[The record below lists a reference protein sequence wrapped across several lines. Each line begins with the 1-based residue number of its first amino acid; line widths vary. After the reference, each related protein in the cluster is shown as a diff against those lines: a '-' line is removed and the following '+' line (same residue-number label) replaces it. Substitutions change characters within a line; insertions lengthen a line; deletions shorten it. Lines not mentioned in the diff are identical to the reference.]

1 MDAAPTPVKEFAVTV
16 FYTYDKLV
24 LQAGIVLVLA
34 VFAAFIGVLAM
45 RRLGYGLA
53 GVAVFGVIGVL
64 ASATRPSATWAYPL
78 PTVAGALT
86 AAGLLVL
93 LRRTLPRPAAASA
106 QDLGNDTGPDTD
118 VTAQEGPTPVQ
129 GARSPSSDADISVN
143 VDGARRPP
151 GRRRFLVL
159 AGGAMG
165 AAVAAVP
172 GGRQIWA
179 QRVAAAR
186 AAVVLPSPSS
196 PAPPLPAKVSV
207 GVPGVEPFVTRTAD
221 FYRIDTALTVP
232 QMEPQDWRLRIHGR
246 VKRPLTLT
254 YEQLLA
260 RPMVER
266 YITLACVSN
275 EVGGELV
282 GNARW
287 LGVPIKDLLDE
298 VEPDDGADQVVSRS
312 VDGYTAGTPTAALR
326 DGRNALLA
334 VGMNGEP
341 LPVEHG
347 FPVRMVVPGLYGYV
361 SATKWLTELELSR
374 FSDFSAYWVRRDY
387 AALAP
392 VKTQSR
398 IDTPTAGKR
407 LEQGMVMVAG
417 VAWAQHRGV
426 SAVEVRVDDGPWQQ
440 AQLAAVPSV
449 DTWRQWSWP
458 WQATPGKHRLQVR
471 ATDNTGQVQTG
482 QAHKPLP
489 DGATGWHTMKVTVT

>member
-16 FYTYDKLV
+16 FYTYDKLA

-53 GVAVFGVIGVL
+53 GVALFGMVGVL

-78 PTVAGALT
+78 PTVAGALA

-93 LRRTLPRPAAASA
+93 LRRTLPRRAATSDGE
-106 QDLGNDTGPDTD
+106 DLREGTGPDRD
-118 VTAQEGPTPVQ
+118 VAAQELPVPVP
-129 GARSPSSDADISVN
+129 GGRSQSSDAGIPG
-143 VDGARRPP
+143 VDGARQPP
-151 GRRRFLVL
+151 GRRRFLAL
-159 AGGAMG
+159 AGGAIAA
-165 AAVAAVP
+165 AAVAVP
-172 GGRQIWA
+172 GGRRLWA

-196 PAPPLPAKVSV
+196 PAAPLPAKVSA
-207 GVPGVEPFVTRTAD
+207 GVSGVEPFVTTNAD

-232 QMEPQDWRLRIHGR
+232 QMEPKDWQLRIHGR
-246 VKRPLTLT
+246 VNRPLTLT

-275 EVGGELV
+275 EVGGELI

-298 VEPDDGADQVVSRS
+298 VEPDEEADQVVSRS

-326 DGRNALLA
+326 DGRDALLA

-398 IDTPTAGKR
+398 IDTPAAGKR
-407 LEQGMVMVAG
+407 LEQGLVMVAG

-426 SAVEVRVDDGPWQQ
+426 STVEVRVDHEPWQQ

-449 DTWRQWSWP
+449 DTWRQWSLP

-471 ATDNTGQVQTG
+471 ATDNSGQVQTG

-489 DGATGWHTMKVTVT
+489 DGATGWHTVDVTVA